1 MTETIREELAAEPR
15 PHELSREDLL
25 LLLSRAAARGISV
38 RPAVHRA
45 EVSFTGRPGAERVV
59 IELLLAPGEDRERI
73 LREAREEI
81 IPALEA
87 ILGEPFLSADVHYTR
102 ETLPDASADLSRIG
116 SGVGTGLLAA

>member
-25 LLLSRAAARGISV
+25 LLLSRTAARGISV

-116 SGVGTGLLAA
+116 SGAGTGLLAA